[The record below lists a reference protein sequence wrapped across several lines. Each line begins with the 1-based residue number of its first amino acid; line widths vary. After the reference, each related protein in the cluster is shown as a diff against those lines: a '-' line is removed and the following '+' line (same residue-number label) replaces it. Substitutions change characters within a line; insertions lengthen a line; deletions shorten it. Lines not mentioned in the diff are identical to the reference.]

1 MNKSSKKQVNSN
13 FFSIKDLFF
22 VGTELYHKI
31 EKFGKIELKK
41 LEKSFVKNDLGRD
54 FSLIDRYHEFINEP
68 NHINYNQCVN
78 YKDYKFYNLYEPFAH
93 EPKIGE
99 CPHSIALLE
108 HIFGEQYELGLDYL
122 KLLLEQPKQMLPILS
137 LVSKERETGKT
148 TFLNW
153 LKEIFGL
160 NMTINRSMDFESNF
174 NSDWVHKLIIA
185 IDETFLEK
193 KATSEMIKNIS
204 TAKTL
209 KMEGKGKDRTDVE
222 FFGKL
227 VLCSNNVE
235 NFVKIDKEENRYWV
249 RQVSK
254 FTNYVANLE
263 QKLAEE
269 IPAFLYF
276 LQQRGL
282 KTQKESRTWFSS
294 QQIWTPALEV
304 LVEGNRSSIEKEIE
318 TIIADSFDDYEV
330 DTICYTEKD
339 IIDKLKEINIRV
351 NKFQVAKIIKEIWKI
366 SPRTKASTY
375 KYYFS
380 AQTINQD
387 FFVNSETRQ
396 GKFFT
401 FLKPTINQTG
411 TEQAQETITE
421 QLNTINIAKNEV
433 QLVDNQVYAVD
444 FSKNHVETPF

>member
-1 MNKSSKKQVNSN
+1 MKQTSKQQTNST
-13 FFSIKDLFF
+13 FFNIKDLFF

-41 LEKSFVKNDLGRD
+41 LEKSFVKNDLGIR
-54 FSLIDRYHEFINEP
+54 FSQIDRYHEFINEP
-68 NHINYNQCVN
+68 NHIDYQQCIS
-78 YKDYKFYNLYEPFAH
+78 YKDYRFYNLYEPFAH
-93 EPKIGE
+93 TSKQGD
-99 CPHSIALLE
+99 CSYSISLLQ

-204 TAKTL
+204 TAKNL

-235 NFVKIDKEENRYWV
+235 NFVRIDREENRYWV

-254 FTNYVANLE
+254 FTNYVPNLE
-263 QKLAEE
+263 QKLLQE

-276 LQQRGL
+276 LQAREL

-294 QQIWTPALEV
+294 QQIWTPALDV
-304 LVEGNRSSIEKEIE
+304 LVEGNRSTIEKEIE
-318 TIIADSFDDYEV
+318 TIILDSFDDYQV

-351 NKFQVAKIIKEIWKI
+351 NKYQVAKIVKDIWKI
-366 SPRTKASTY
+366 SPRAKASTY
-375 KYYFS
+375 KYYFLS
-380 AQTINQD
+380 QIANED
-387 FFVNSETRQ
+387 FMINSETRQ
-396 GKFFT
+396 GKFIT
-401 FLKPTINQTG
+401 FQKSMLVKT
-411 TEQAQETITE
+411 TEQVQETITE
-421 QLNTINIAKNEV
+421 NIQVENSTKNKV
-433 QLVDNQVYAVD
+433 QLVDNQVYARD
-444 FSKNHVETPF
+444 FNEINVEIPF